1 MEELNLDLVA
11 RHRGL
16 DTAASPWNIPDP
28 RECAMIAEEGMSED
42 EERTEAL
49 DLFLS
54 YCFAD
59 AEPAE
64 WRLVA
69 CRAHAA
75 IATLWPHTIA
85 MRSQHEI
92 LDARTGARAVHGFPL
107 GDLVRRFEVM
117 EVLGEFDQVIAF
129 FFPDSRAW
137 LLTGTQHLYLVA
149 RLYAPGLVTRWKGDL
164 TFEQMAGVFGE
175 IPLPPEGE
183 DREAWIP
190 PGWDREAW
198 HTARD
203 RARSRWSAR
212 AQNLI
217 TRKIESVGASRPQMF
232 GKGATVAGKY
242 RQAALGN
249 SNRRGNAER
258 TRGAN
263 QNQP

>member
-1 MEELNLDLVA
+1 MEELSLELCA

-16 DTAASPWNIPDP
+16 DTSSANWQIPDP
-28 RECAMIAEEGMSED
+28 RECAMIAEEGMTAD

-49 DLFLS
+49 NLFMA

-59 AEPAE
+59 AEPGE

-69 CRAHAA
+69 CRAHAS
-75 IATLWPHTIA
+75 IATLWPHVIA
-85 MRSQHEI
+85 QRSQHEM
-92 LDARTGARAVHGFPL
+92 LEMREGARPVHGFPL
-107 GDLVRRFEVM
+107 GDLVRRFEAMDVM
-117 EVLGEFDQVIAF
+117 EEFDKVVDF
-129 FFPDSRAW
+129 FFPDCRTW
-137 LLTGTQHLYLVA
+137 LLSGTQHLYLVA
-149 RLYAPGLVTRWKGDL
+149 RLYAPGLVTRWKGEL

-183 DREAWIP
+183 DRETWTP
-190 PGWDREAW
+190 PGWSRTDW

-217 TRKIESVGASRPQMF
+217 TRKIESVGAARPQMF

-242 RQAALGN
+242 RQAAMGN
-249 SNRRGNAER
+249 SNRRGH
-258 TRGAN
+258 
-263 QNQP
+263 